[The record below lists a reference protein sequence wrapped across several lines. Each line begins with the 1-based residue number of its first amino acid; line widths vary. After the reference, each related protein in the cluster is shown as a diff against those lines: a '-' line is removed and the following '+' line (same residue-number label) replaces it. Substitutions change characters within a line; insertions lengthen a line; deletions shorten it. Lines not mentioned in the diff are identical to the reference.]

1 MKNWK
6 LWAAIGIFFSSYL
19 PLSLILLIQ
28 NIDSKYLSNID
39 YSKIYDIP
47 KMLYADFVP
56 TVSYLTHK
64 FILIFKNPVIGL
76 SIVGVSLLSLIF
88 LKMIMG
94 SVSGGQLI
102 TVKQS
107 VRNPSDLMNYTVPY
121 MVAFIGVDL
130 GDGPKVAGFL
140 VFMVFMFI
148 LTYKTKQLFMNP
160 ILAVLGYN
168 LYDIEYDVNTKT
180 RNGRILSK
188 FEIEPEK
195 QYQMEIVSSLLIA
208 TKEK

>member
-28 NIDSKYLSNID
+28 DIDSKYLATID
-39 YSKIYDIP
+39 YSKISNIP
-47 KMLYADFVP
+47 LMLHSDFHATLGMLFN
-56 TVSYLTHK
+56 TVLHV
-64 FILIFKNPVIGL
+64 FKNPAIGL
-76 SIVGVSLLSLIF
+76 SIVGISFVSLIF
-88 LKMIMG
+88 LKMIM
-94 SVSGGQLI
+94 SSLSGGQLI
-102 TVKQS
+102 TVKQC

-130 GDGPKVAGFL
+130 SDGPKVAGFL
-140 VFMVFMFI
+140 VFMIFMFI

-168 LYDIEYDVNTKT
+168 LYDIEYDINKNV

>member
-28 NIDSKYLSNID
+28 DIDSKYLANID
-39 YSKIYDIP
+39 YSKISNIP
-47 KMLYADFVP
+47 SMLYSDFHA
-56 TVSYLTHK
+56 TFGMLFYK
-64 FILIFKNPVIGL
+64 FLHVFKNPAIGL
-76 SIVGVSLLSLIF
+76 SIVGISFVSLIF
-88 LKMIMG
+88 LKMIM
-94 SVSGGQLI
+94 SSLSGGQLI

-130 GDGPKVAGFL
+130 SDGPKVAGFL
-140 VFMVFMFI
+140 VFMIFMFI

-168 LYDIEYDVNTKT
+168 LYDIEYDINKNI

-195 QYQMEIVSSLLIA
+195 QYQMEIVSSLLIT

>member
-28 NIDSKYLSNID
+28 NIDSIYLSGIEI
-39 YSKIYDIP
+39 SKISEIP
-47 KMLYADFVP
+47 RLLYSDFFS
-56 TVSYLTHK
+56 TLSLIINK
-64 FILIFKNPVIGL
+64 FFLIFKNPIVGL
-76 SIVGVSLLSLIF
+76 SIVGVSLMSLIF

-102 TVKQS
+102 TVNKS

-130 GDGPKVAGFL
+130 DDGPKVAGFL
-140 VFMVFMFI
+140 VFMLFMFI

-168 LYDIEYDVNTKT
+168 LYDIEYDVNTKI

>member
-19 PLSLILLIQ
+19 PLSLILMIQ
-28 NIDSKYLSNID
+28 DIDSNYLKNIN
-39 YSKIYDIP
+39 YSAICDLP
-47 KMLYADFVP
+47 KMLYSNFGPTSLMMLEKFVH
-56 TVSYLTHK
+56 V
-64 FILIFKNPVIGL
+64 FKNPTIGL
-76 SIVGVSLLSLIF
+76 SIVGVSIISLVF
-88 LKMIMG
+88 LKLIMG
-94 SVSGGQLI
+94 SLSGGQLI

-140 VFMVFMFI
+140 VFMIFMFV

-168 LYDIEYDVNTKT
+168 LYDIEYDVNTKI
-180 RNGRILSK
+180 RHGRMLSK